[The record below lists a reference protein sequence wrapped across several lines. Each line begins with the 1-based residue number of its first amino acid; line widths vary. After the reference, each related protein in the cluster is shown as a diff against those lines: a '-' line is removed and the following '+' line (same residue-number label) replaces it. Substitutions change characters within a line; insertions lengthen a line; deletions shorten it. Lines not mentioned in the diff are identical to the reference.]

1 MFRIRIKT
9 YVADPG
15 SCAFWTPGSGVG
27 FFRISGPRSSTHIS
41 ESLVTILWVKIAL
54 ILGKF
59 VSFYFV
65 KFVHKKG
72 KTTNFSPLFFFVVV
86 GSGMDQ
92 NRNQGIRDKHSE
104 SAKLIKM

>member
-72 KTTNFSPLFFFVVV
+72 KTTNFPPSSFLLLLDLGWIKIEIRV
-86 GSGMDQ
+86 SGI
-92 NRNQGIRDKHSE
+92 NIPNQQH
-104 SAKLIKM
+104 